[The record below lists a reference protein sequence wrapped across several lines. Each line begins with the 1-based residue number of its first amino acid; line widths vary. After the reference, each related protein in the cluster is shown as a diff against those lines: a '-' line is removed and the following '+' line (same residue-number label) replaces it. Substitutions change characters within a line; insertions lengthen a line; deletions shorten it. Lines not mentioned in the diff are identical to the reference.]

1 MYTFGSMFAGIGGLD
16 LGFERA
22 GFKCSW
28 QIEIDEHCQRVLR
41 KHWPNV
47 YRWDDVTTFNPDGRD
62 VSVLVAGFPCQ
73 DISSAGKKEGLNG
86 KRSSLFFE
94 VIRVARHIRPKAI
107 VLENV
112 SALLNRSMGDVLSA
126 LAGIGYRCQWHSLQA
141 LQFGAPHRRKRV
153 FIIATV
159 ADSVSERGRCGNSEW
174 EDAENAWQSP
184 RCKKSGHWDVEPS
197 VGRVANGVP
206 SRVDRLRGL
215 GNAVVPQVAECIAE
229 HTLRLLKES
238 K

>member
-126 LAGIGYRCQWHSLQA
+126 LAGIGYSSQWHSLQA

-153 FIIATV
+153 FVIATV
-159 ADSVSERGRCGNSEW
+159 ADSVSKRGRCGNPEW
-174 EDAENAWQSP
+174 KDAEDAWQSP
-184 RCKKSGHWDVEPS
+184 GCEKSGHWDVEPS
-197 VGRVANGVP
+197 VGRVANGGP

-215 GNAVVPQVAECIAE
+215 GNAVVPQVAECIAK
-229 HTLRLLKES
+229 HTLCLLKES